1 MVKTPTE
8 LIADVTSYI
17 NEDTSDVAIA
27 LLEDVTDTL
36 NDLSN
41 GVDTSELDRVKA
53 ENEDLRKRY
62 IARFNGEESKVDE
75 VEDEEEEEE
84 STEYE
89 DLFE

>member
-75 VEDEEEEEE
+75 VEDEEEE

>member
-75 VEDEEEEEE
+75 VEDEEEEE

>member
-1 MVKTPTE
+1 MVKSPTE

-17 NEDTSDVAIA
+17 NKDTSDMAIA

-36 NDLSN
+36 NDLAN
-41 GVDTSELDRVKA
+41 GVDTAELDKVKA

-62 IARFNGEESKVDE
+62 IARFNGEEDKPE
-75 VEDEEEEEE
+75 ENEDEETEDE
-84 STEYE
+84 STDYE

>member
-62 IARFNGEESKVDE
+62 IARFNGEDSKEE
-75 VEDEEEEEE
+75 VEDEEEKEE
-84 STEYE
+84 STDYE